1 MAMRLV
7 TRSDFDGLACG
18 AYIISDEVSGLDEL
32 FKGRVSTYS
41 TVDELNTLIDDAL
54 NNPKK
59 VSKDISGHTYE
70 DRVKQFMDVIN

>member
-1 MAMRLV
+1 
-7 TRSDFDGLACG
+7 
-18 AYIISDEVSGLDEL
+18 YIISDEVSGLDEL

-59 VSKDISGHTYE
+59 VSNDISGHTYE
-70 DRVKQFMDVIN
+70 DRVNQFMDVIN